1 MCIRDSEC
9 RNLPDMDKYH
19 RQQTELCKQDEEM
32 DNAIKE
38 RATQLE
44 KTAEVE
50 EEDEQSAFVGCM
62 TDHVTT
68 AMEELVTAQSV
79 AAKNNSNDLEA
90 EYRSLNVDQKRIVD
104 KVFSAVC
111 DRQWSGW
118 YW

>member
-1 MCIRDSEC
+1 
-9 RNLPDMDKYH
+9 MDKYH

-62 TDHVTT
+62 TDHVTM
-68 AMEELVTAQSV
+68 AMEVLMTAQSV
-79 AAKNNSNDLEA
+79 AGKNDSIDFEAK
-90 EYRSLNVDQKRIVD
+90 YRSLNVDQKEL
-104 KVFSAVC
+104 
-111 DRQWSGW
+111 
-118 YW
+118 